1 MLKAIVFILLVVSAF
16 SLYGTNLGFIALRS
30 SGVNSGLLID
40 TFVTFGMFTLF
51 LGLAIGV
58 SLGFLAQKY
67 AD

>member
-1 MLKAIVFILLVVSAF
+1 MLKAIVFILLLVSAF
-16 SLYGTNLGFIALRS
+16 SLYGTNLGFIALTS

-40 TFVTFGMFTLF
+40 TFVKFGMFTLF